1 MNRLDRLAAILVQLQ
16 SRKVLK
22 AQDIAL
28 RYDISLRTVYRDMR
42 SLEEAGVPIIGEAG
56 FGYSLAAGYRL
67 PPVMFSREEATAFL
81 TAEKLVCRFTDATNS
96 ASYQSAMDKI
106 RAVLR
111 STEQSYLEH
120 IDSRIEVLE
129 CRRPTPR
136 LNDNLMQ
143 TILKSIAEK
152 LLLEIEYF
160 AYYRQEQT
168 RRQVEP
174 IGVFYLDNYWHLI
187 AYCRSRKAIRDFRF
201 DRISDIKLLG
211 GHYEDVHG
219 PFIDYVRNL
228 YKDVA
233 LKAVRIRVDQAAYL
247 HLGEQ
252 KYYQSFI
259 AEDMTSDGVI
269 IDFMTISV
277 EGFARWFMSIA
288 DCAQI
293 IEPAILADRVQTLL
307 AAALKKNE
315 SFSKLLT

>member
-16 SRKVLK
+16 SRKVVK

-42 SLEEAGVPIIGEAG
+42 SLEEAGIPIIGEAG

-81 TAEKLVCRFTDATNS
+81 TAEKLVCRLTDSANS
-96 ASYQSAMDKI
+96 ANYQSAMDKI

-111 STEQSYLEH
+111 SSEQRYLEH

-129 CRRPTPR
+129 SRRHTPY
-136 LNDNLMQ
+136 LSDNVMQ
-143 TILKSIAEK
+143 TVLKSIAEK
-152 LLLEIEYF
+152 LLLEIDYF
-160 AYYRQEQT
+160 AYYRQEHT

-201 DRISDIKLLG
+201 DRISGIQLLST
-211 GHYEDVHG
+211 HFEDVHG
-219 PFIDYVRNL
+219 PFIDYVKNL

-233 LKAVRIRVDQAAYL
+233 LQAVRIRVDREAYP

-252 KYYQSFI
+252 KYYQGFI
-259 AEDMTSDGVI
+259 TEEKTPDGVI
-269 IDFMTISV
+269 IDFMTLSL
-277 EGFARWFMSIA
+277 EGFARWYMSMA

-293 IEPAILADRVQTLL
+293 IEPVKLANRVQALI
-307 AAALKKNE
+307 AAAQKNINTFQ
-315 SFSKLLT
+315 SC